1 MRLDSAGAIMSDLLR
16 ERRDQEFQRRVLAAL
31 ERPKPPK
38 WTAVVNSRL
47 FSVLVL
53 GIIGAIGSFYFT
65 NYQKC
70 LADAERLS
78 EAWYRLTREAMTR
91 HDAIAWTVVRATS
104 FDDFRNIKYPNVY
117 SDLKDKSLW
126 EVLREK
132 RQVARR
138 IDFTPTSTLK
148 ISASGDTGYS
158 ADELDKYGGIAVGN
172 VRYDL
177 KDNELEN
184 ARSFLMRYLNGV
196 FAQYRREMRLWL
208 HPRCTFTTVA
218 KSIAGYQSPIITT
231 SLNPAE

>member
-1 MRLDSAGAIMSDLLR
+1 
-16 ERRDQEFQRRVLAAL
+16 
-31 ERPKPPK
+31 
-38 WTAVVNSRL
+38 
-47 FSVLVL
+47 
-53 GIIGAIGSFYFT
+53 
-65 NYQKC
+65 
-70 LADAERLS
+70 
-78 EAWYRLTREAMTR
+78 MTR